1 MDPDIIVHHPCSC
14 GNNRESKFKTYQNER
29 RELLVAFCTVC
40 GNEWLHKQFLGEA
53 SSENFV
59 LLKHQ
64 QLYHR
69 KRKEVSSSYCRVRDL
84 TEIKLG
90 DHIRWEEFQG
100 KEQLFLEAIVV
111 GLDAGDTLISV
122 VMMQKQGFC
131 ELKIGRILINLSKI
145 TKIEIVDYKPSA
157 DPVELVTARAVAW
170 CDEESAVYNL
180 FTMKSKVFANYC
192 KCGSGDKWK
201 ITWLVG
207 SQFTQISMTVLG
219 SSWRSGKEEDCQT
232 IAEKGSTRTKIKTGI
247 VIVANGAAIGFDMD
261 DVIKEK
267 QEDRDAENFIN
278 GYIERFGQVLTDCGC
293 NINGALAHNIPGGG
307 IDAITFPTIDV
318 QISVFIASVLKGKI
332 PRAPQNA
339 FGTPA
344 GRAFGKLI
352 HKSLKR
358 KDEAVDLKDI
368 HPGDH
373 IVLPGRV
380 RHPRCHAIV
389 VSVNN
394 KTNKIKLIRN
404 TFERGVVEEWVE
416 VSSPVLR
423 VTYPLGQ
430 AYPAE
435 TVIERARSKL
445 GERRYLFARYNCK
458 HFAVWCESKE
468 QA

>member
-1 MDPDIIVHHPCSC
+1 M
-14 GNNRESKFKTYQNER
+14 G
-29 RELLVAFCTVC
+29 AFCSVC
-40 GNEWLHKQFLGEA
+40 GDEWLHKQFLGEA

-69 KRKEVSSSYCRVRDL
+69 KRKEVSSSYCRIRDL

-111 GLDAGDTLISV
+111 GLEAGDALISV

-261 DVIKEK
+261 DVMKEK

-358 KDEAVDLKDI
+358 EDEAVDLKDI

-373 IVLPGRV
+373 VVLPGRV

-389 VSVNN
+389 VSVITKQTKSN
-394 KTNKIKLIRN
+394 
-404 TFERGVVEEWVE
+404 
-416 VSSPVLR
+416 
-423 VTYPLGQ
+423 
-430 AYPAE
+430 
-435 TVIERARSKL
+435 
-445 GERRYLFARYNCK
+445 
-458 HFAVWCESKE
+458 
-468 QA
+468 